1 MRRVKWGEVLLVLG
15 FLGVLGA
22 YVLQP
27 VFPGD
32 GIRAP
37 TSICLSNVKQSSLG
51 LVMYAADENDRLPLR
66 DRWMDATLPYVKQET
81 IWHCPLV
88 PKGVYGYA
96 YNGALSGVKQMTF
109 DAGGSVPMVYDSV
122 NPIRNASD
130 PLASLPLP
138 GRHGRKEGGGS
149 NTVGFVDGH
158 AKSVPARAVAR

>member
-1 MRRVKWGEVLLVLG
+1 MKRFRPLEWVLAVFALLVVAAIC
-15 FLGVLGA
+15 F
-22 YVLQP
+22 P
-27 VFPGD
+27 VFAYD

-37 TSICLSNVKQSSLG
+37 DSTCLWNVKQSSLG

-66 DRWMDATLPYVKQET
+66 DRWMDATLPYVKQEG

-96 YNGALSGVKQMTF
+96 YNGVLSGTKQTLF
-109 DAGGSVPMVYDSV
+109 DAPGSVPMVYDSV

-130 PLASLPLP
+130 LCASLPLP